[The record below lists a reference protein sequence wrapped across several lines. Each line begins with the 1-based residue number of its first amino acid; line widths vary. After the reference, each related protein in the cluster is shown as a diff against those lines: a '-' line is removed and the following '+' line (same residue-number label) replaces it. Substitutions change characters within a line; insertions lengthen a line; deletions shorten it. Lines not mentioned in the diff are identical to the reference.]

1 VEKISS
7 SHPITIKNVDSCA
20 SGDEKSLPMKKA
32 RANERQGINLK
43 GVKITAVAAPLTD
56 MEEGFDQWTKAY
68 IEIWENIAENLNFT

>member
-1 VEKISS
+1 
-7 SHPITIKNVDSCA
+7 
-20 SGDEKSLPMKKA
+20 MKKA
-32 RANERQGINLK
+32 RTNERRGINLK

>member
-1 VEKISS
+1 VEKVSD
-7 SHPITIKNVDSCA
+7 SHPIAIKSVDSCV

-32 RANERQGINLK
+32 RANERRSVNLK
-43 GVKITAVAAPLTD
+43 GVRITAVAAPLND

>member
-1 VEKISS
+1 MEKVSD
-7 SHPITIKNVDSCA
+7 SHPIAIKRVASCV

-32 RANERQGINLK
+32 RANERRSVNLK